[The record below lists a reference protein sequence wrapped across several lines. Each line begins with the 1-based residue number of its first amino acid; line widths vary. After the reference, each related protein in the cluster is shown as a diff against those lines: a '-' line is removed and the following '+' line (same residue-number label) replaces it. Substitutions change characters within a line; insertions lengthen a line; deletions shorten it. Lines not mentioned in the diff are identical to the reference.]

1 MNNSAMRSELLNIY
15 TYLKYL
21 SDTIDNL
28 LEETP
33 TEYIYQAAWLSKCLN
48 LEEILTAFQNQMINK
63 REKLNLVLQ
72 KALKELDT
80 DVDTKIQINSI
91 DKINNCETT
100 KDISRANFNELSIKD
115 RLDQLSFK
123 INTLETNLVL
133 FEYQLQESSKAMKF
147 NHKECIAQ
155 VEKFKSVV
163 HNYTTQTLKNE
174 LFDEMKKFKDKT
186 ELRQQE
192 FISSAESRLEAVISS
207 MQQAVANAIDELKIK
222 KKRGNKKSKIEEKSD
237 KKGDNDPPN
246 NKPPKWINYI
256 DEVKQKMEEK
266 GWSSHE
272 VAERANIN
280 FSSFRKF
287 QRKNPQLTTE
297 IVNKILK
304 LFEINY

>member
-1 MNNSAMRSELLNIY
+1 MNNSAMRNELLNIY

-48 LEEILTAFQNQMINK
+48 LEEVLTIFQNQFINK
-63 REKLNLVLQ
+63 REKFNLVLQ

-80 DVDTKIQINSI
+80 DVDAKIQINSI
-91 DKINNCETT
+91 DKINNCEST
-100 KDISRANFNELSIKD
+100 KDIAIIN

-123 INTLETNLVL
+123 INAIDTDLVNL
-133 FEYQLQESSKAMKF
+133 EYQLLQNSKITEDST
-147 NHKECIAQ
+147 KECIAKVQ
-155 VEKFKSVV
+155 SFEKALY
-163 HNYTTQTLKNE
+163 NYLTQTLKSE
-174 LFDEMKKFKDKT
+174 LFDEMNKFKDK
-186 ELRQQE
+186 
-192 FISSAESRLEAVISS
+192 IESRQEAVISS
-207 MQQAVANAIDELKIK
+207 LQQAVANAIDELEKRQK
-222 KKRGNKKSKIEEKSD
+222 KGNKKGDKKSKIEEKSD
-237 KKGDNDPPN
+237 KKSDNEPPN
-246 NKPPKWINYI
+246 NKLPKWINYI
-256 DEVKQKMEEK
+256 DEVKKKMEEK

-272 VAERANIN
+272 VAERADIN

-287 QRKNPQLTTE
+287 QRKNPQLTIE